1 MKHLITIKTAA
12 HGTISCIHSG
22 RDGQY
27 AEAGTT
33 IILDWQPS
41 AGWGLEEAH
50 YTDGQGNVVQIQLPV
65 KSFVMPDSDIEVT
78 GTFKRFVVGDWTGLG
93 TKDNVL
99 VVGEHGEAVPSNM
112 ASIDPVTGE
121 TSLAKLKVQNDVTV
135 LRDVIASRDI
145 TAGRN
150 MSTRNITATTK
161 MTTPLL
167 KAETVDVGRENPT
180 QGLKLYDTN
189 GVAYYVYVKT
199 TGDSL
204 EIVSVS

>member
-112 ASIDPVTGE
+112 ANINPLTGE
-121 TSLAKLKVQNDVTV
+121 TYLAKLKVQNDATV
-135 LRDVIASRDI
+135 LRDVVASRDI
-145 TAGRN
+145 SAGRN
-150 MSTRNITATTK
+150 MSTRNITATVK
-161 MTTPLL
+161 MTTPKLE
-167 KAETVDVGRENPT
+167 AETADIGKDDPA

-189 GVAYYVYVKT
+189 GLAYYVYVKT
-199 TGDSL
+199 TGDGL
-204 EIVSVS
+204 EFVRV